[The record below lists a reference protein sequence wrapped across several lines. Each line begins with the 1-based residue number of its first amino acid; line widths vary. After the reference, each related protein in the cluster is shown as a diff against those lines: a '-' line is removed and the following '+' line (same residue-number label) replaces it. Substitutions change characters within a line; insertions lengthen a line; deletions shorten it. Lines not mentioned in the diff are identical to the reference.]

1 MHCGRR
7 RFGQQIE
14 ITIWGPQK
22 HGVKTSSRNLTGC
35 ELNLTEITQMGK
47 NENKHNEKTRIK
59 QGLPA
64 VRPDPYKIGPST
76 PFDFGAKNLTP
87 YGGLLPVATML
98 EKLGFQKLVEET
110 LTIHRIPRAMAISQ
124 FLLGMVLA
132 IYVGFSRLNHLRFIA
147 QDPTGVLQVEGLPPQ
162 CTFWRFL
169 TSIPLTVAQHLLK
182 LQRLL
187 RERVWEAAHAQLSSI
202 TLDTDTTVHTL
213 YGRQMGARKS
223 YNPKNKGKKSYQ
235 PILTFIAETREY
247 IGGELRNG
255 DRPTGAQIARHLEA
269 VFAAVPR
276 CVSKIYARADAGF
289 YCWEAV
295 QAYEKQKASFIIV
308 ARKTSRLLE
317 ELKKADWRPSPNTD
331 ADERCEFRYQPD
343 GWGKAYRFIALRYQK
358 KDEAPKEQYQLWE
371 TPEYIYRVFVTD
383 MKGAIELLVW
393 VYNQRAG
400 AENLIQEANNDA
412 GLAAHPSR
420 QWAANC
426 VHFQLVMLAYNLNCW
441 LLLFNR
447 EERLAVDDLK
457 HTTLVTARLRFLFVA
472 AKIWRHAGRVGISY
486 SHQYPERGLFQR
498 LMDRLRH
505 IASSQGKFQPVLAS
519 PLRF

>member
-1 MHCGRR
+1 M
-7 RFGQQIE
+7 
-14 ITIWGPQK
+14 
-22 HGVKTSSRNLTGC
+22 VRN
-35 ELNLTEITQMGK
+35 EKQHI
-47 NENKHNEKTRIK
+47 EKTRTQ
-59 QGLPA
+59 QGSSEDSPE
-64 VRPDPYKIGPST
+64 PYKIAAST

-87 YGGLLPVATML
+87 YGGLFPVATML
-98 EKLGFQKLVEET
+98 EKLGFKKLVEES
-110 LTIHRIPRAMAISQ
+110 LSIHRIPRVMTIYP

-132 IYVGFSRLNHLRFIA
+132 IYIGFSRLNHLRFLA
-147 QDPTGVLQVEGLPPQ
+147 QDPMLTGVLQVGKLPPQ

-169 TSIPLTVAQHLLK
+169 TALPVTVAQQLLK

-187 RERVWEAAHAQLSSI
+187 RERVWEAAHVQLPSI

-247 IGGELRNG
+247 IGGELHNG
-255 DRPTGAQIARHLEA
+255 DRPSGAQIARHLEA

-276 CVSKIYARADAGF
+276 CVSKIYARADSGF
-289 YCWEAV
+289 YCGEAV
-295 QAYEKQKASFIIV
+295 AAYEKQKASFLIV
-308 ARKTSRLLE
+308 ARKTRRLLE
-317 ELKKADWRPSPNTD
+317 ELKKGDWRPSRKTD
-331 ADERCEFRYQPD
+331 ADEQCEFQYQPE
-343 GWGKAYRFIALRYQK
+343 GWAKAYRFIALRYQK
-358 KDEAPKEQYQLWE
+358 KDEARKEQYQLWE

-383 MKGAIELLVW
+383 MKEAIHQLVW

-400 AENLIQEANNDA
+400 AENLIKEANNDA

-447 EERLAVDDLK
+447 EEELVVDDLK

-486 SHQYPERGLFQR
+486 SDQYPERGLLQR
-498 LMDRLRH
+498 LMDRLRK
-505 IASSQGKFQPVLAS
+505 IAPNQGTFQPVLAS
-519 PLRF
+519 ALHF